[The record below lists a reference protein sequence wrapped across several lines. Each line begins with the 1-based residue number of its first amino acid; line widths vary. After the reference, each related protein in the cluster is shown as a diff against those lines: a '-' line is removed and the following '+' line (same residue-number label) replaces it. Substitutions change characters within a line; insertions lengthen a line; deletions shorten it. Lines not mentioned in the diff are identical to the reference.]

1 MEPISAALLAF
12 GAIKKGISM
21 GKELHSMSK
30 DLNNLFSFIDG
41 AKEAQKSGKKGDPL
55 SDYIAYEKAMD
66 YEKQLM
72 QLIWETRGSKGVA
85 KFNEFRKQAK
95 KREVEGKYLATK
107 RKNQILNAAGIFFAM
122 LITGAGGYFMIWF
135 AMQYK

>member
-72 QLIWETRGSKGVA
+72 DLIWETRGSKGVA

-95 KREVEGKYLATK
+95 QREKEGRYQATK
-107 RKNQILNAAGIFFAM
+107 RKNQLMNAAGIIFAII
-122 LITGAGGYFMIWF
+122 ITGIGGYFMIWF

>member
-30 DLNNLFSFIDG
+30 DINNLFSFIDG

-55 SDYIAYEKAMD
+55 SDYIAYEKALD

-72 QLIWETRGSKGVA
+72 ELIWQTRGSKGVA
-85 KFNEFRKQAK
+85 KFNEFRKRAK
-95 KREVEGKYLATK
+95 EKEIEGKYQATK
-107 RKNQILNAAGIFFAM
+107 RKNQIINAIGWIFSICITGGGGYLMYLFAM
-122 LITGAGGYFMIWF
+122 K
-135 AMQYK
+135 YK

>member
-21 GKELHSMSK
+21 GKELHTMGK
-30 DLNNLFSFIDG
+30 DINNLFSFIDG

-55 SDYIAYEKAMD
+55 SDYIAYEKALD

-72 QLIWETRGSKGVA
+72 
-85 KFNEFRKQAK
+85 
-95 KREVEGKYLATK
+95 
-107 RKNQILNAAGIFFAM
+107 
-122 LITGAGGYFMIWF
+122 
-135 AMQYK
+135 

>member
-21 GKELHSMSK
+21 GKELHTMGK
-30 DLNNLFSFIDG
+30 DINNLFSFIDG

-55 SDYIAYEKAMD
+55 SDYIAYEKALD

-72 QLIWETRGSKGVA
+72 ELIWQTRGSKGVA
-85 KFNEFRKQAK
+85 KFNEFRKRAK
-95 KREVEGKYLATK
+95 EREVEGKYQATK
-107 RKNQILNAAGIFFAM
+107 RKNQIINAIGWLCSIAITGGGGYLMYLFAM
-122 LITGAGGYFMIWF
+122 K
-135 AMQYK
+135 YK

>member
-66 YEKQLM
+66 YEKQLT

-107 RKNQILNAAGIFFAM
+107 RKNQIS
-122 LITGAGGYFMIWF
+122 
-135 AMQYK
+135 

>member
-72 QLIWETRGSKGVA
+72 DLIWETRGSKGVA

-95 KREVEGKYLATK
+95 KREVDGKYLATK
-107 RKNQILNAAGIFFAM
+107 RKNQIINGIGIVGSVT
-122 LITGAGGYFMIWF
+122 ITAGGAYLMYIF
-135 AMQYK
+135 AMQYQ

>member
-21 GKELHSMSK
+21 GKELHTMGK

-55 SDYIAYEKAMD
+55 SDYIAYEKALD

-72 QLIWETRGSKGVA
+72 ELIWQTRGSKGVA
-85 KFNEFRKQAK
+85 KFNEFRKRAK
-95 KREVEGKYLATK
+95 EREVEGKYQATK
-107 RKNQILNAAGIFFAM
+107 RRNQIVNIIGWLCSIAITGGGGYLMYLFAM
-122 LITGAGGYFMIWF
+122 K
-135 AMQYK
+135 YK

>member
-72 QLIWETRGSKGVA
+72 DLIWETRGSKGVA

-95 KREVEGKYLATK
+95 QREKEGRYQATK
-107 RKNQILNAAGIFFAM
+107 RKNQLINAAGIIFAI
-122 LITGAGGYFMIWF
+122 LITGIGGYFMVWF
-135 AMQYK
+135 AMQYS